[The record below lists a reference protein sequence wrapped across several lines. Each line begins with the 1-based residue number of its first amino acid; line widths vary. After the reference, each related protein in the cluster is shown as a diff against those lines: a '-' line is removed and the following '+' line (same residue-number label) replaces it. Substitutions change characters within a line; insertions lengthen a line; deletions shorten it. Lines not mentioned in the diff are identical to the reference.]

1 MVGISVPHRESEWGA
16 PNVESGCRAGDILP
30 DPMSHVFHRTTS
42 PLTAVSAS
50 GCWVNDDSGRR
61 YLDAAGGAIVVNVG
75 HGDPDVVAALDR
87 ARTLDY
93 VHAAT
98 FTTPAVESY
107 ADRLARHLPLDEPRV
122 YPTSGGAES
131 VETALKLA
139 RAYHLARGDGE
150 RDVVISR
157 RHSYHGNTI
166 GALDVSDRPALREP
180 YLPWL
185 GRASHVPEVSEYRCP
200 SPDHPE
206 GCASWHASALD
217 RAITEIGPDR
227 VAAFIGEAVGGA
239 VLGAAVPPSGYW
251 GAIQDVC
258 RRHGVLLIVDEVM
271 TGFGRTGRWF
281 GVDHFGIQPDI
292 LVSGKGAGGGY
303 WPLGLCVASGQVHD
317 TVMSMG
323 GFTHGFT
330 FSHSPVGAAVGEA
343 VLEKLETGGLVER
356 SATSGA
362 ALLSGLRQA
371 LSDMSIVGEVRGIG
385 LLVAVELVA
394 DKASKTAFPREME
407 MAERLTMEARR
418 RGLLVYSSTG
428 CADGASGD
436 LILLGPPFIV
446 TDEELAMIIERL
458 GGAVGAMSS

>member
-1 MVGISVPHRESEWGA
+1 
-16 PNVESGCRAGDILP
+16 
-30 DPMSHVFHRTTS
+30 MSHVFHRAS
-42 PLTAVSAS
+42 APLTAVDAS
-50 GCWVNDDSGRR
+50 GCWVTDDSGRR

-75 HGDPDVVAALDR
+75 HGDPVVVAALER

-93 VHAAT
+93 VHAST
-98 FTTPAVESY
+98 FTTPALESY
-107 ADRLARHLPLDEPRV
+107 ADRLASHLPLDEPRV

-139 RAYHLARGDGE
+139 RAHHLARGDKG

-157 RHSYHGNTI
+157 HQSYHGNTV
-166 GALDVSDRPALREP
+166 GALDVSDRQALREP

-185 GRASHVPEVSEYRCP
+185 GRACHIPEVTEYRCP
-200 SPDHPE
+200 SPGHPE
-206 GCASWHASALD
+206 GCARWHASMLD

-227 VAAFIGEAVGGA
+227 VSAFIGEAVGGA
-239 VLGAAVPPSGYW
+239 VLGAAVPPAGYW
-251 GAIQDVC
+251 EAIQDVC

-303 WPLGLCVASGQVHD
+303 WPLGLCVASGEVHD
-317 TVMSMG
+317 TVMSAG

-330 FSHSPVGAAVGEA
+330 FSHSPIGAAVGEA
-343 VLEKLETGGLVER
+343 VLERLEAGNLVER

-362 ALLSGLRQA
+362 ALLSGLRQT
-371 LSDMSIVGEVRGIG
+371 LSDMSIVGDVRGVG
-385 LLVAVELVA
+385 LLIAVELVA
-394 DKASKTAFPREME
+394 DKMSKTAFPREMR

-418 RGLLVYSSTG
+418 RGLLVYPSTG
-428 CADGASGD
+428 CADGTSGD

-446 TDEELAMIIERL
+446 SEEELAMIVERL
-458 GGAVGAMSS
+458 GRAVGAMAS